1 MTLSFHC
8 EGPETIKCYLY
19 YMGGMMRFFLKDII
33 HVFPHIFESNN
44 KKSSKPNDKYFYD
57 LVKEIE
63 LPDLKFESFRGY
75 TANDDNNE
83 FKLEEKQNSSIPQNI
98 QQLINKLKS
107 KEVSSSDLAYFE
119 EELKCNYCDLEFIKE
134 DMSGRKQSELLKFC
148 ITKLEGK
155 EKVYD

>member
-33 HVFPHIFESNN
+33 HIFPHIFESND
-44 KKSSKPNDKYFYD
+44 KKSSKPNDKYLHD
-57 LVKEIE
+57 LVSKIE
-63 LPDLKFESFRGY
+63 LPDFKFESFRRY
-75 TANDDNNE
+75 VTNDENNE
-83 FKLEEKQNSSIPQNI
+83 FLLEQKQNSNISQNI

-107 KEVSSSDLAYFE
+107 MGVSSSDLAYFE

-148 ITKLEGK
+148 IKKLDGK
-155 EKVYD
+155 EKVY